1 MSALALFAAWLLALI
16 AALPIGAALWAVGA
30 QMLDA
35 AAWQALW
42 ADPQTWR
49 AWGMTLWTGLAS
61 TALAWIT
68 VAHVLASG
76 FIRQQLGR
84 WLSHLPALLAT
95 PHAAMAIGLVL
106 WLSPSGWALRLVSP
120 GLTGF
125 DAPPPW
131 FTTQDLWGLGLILA
145 LWLKEVPFLLW
156 VAATQMQREELR
168 RRWQAE
174 YALAQT
180 LGRTPAQVF
189 AQIIWPQLAPRL
201 RWPLLAVLAY
211 GLTVVDMALI
221 IGPATPPTL
230 AVLAWQWLSDA
241 DLLTQSQGVAA
252 AGWLTGTVLVAGVVT
267 AWLVGVAPSRR
278 MRGYGKRL
286 IGVVLPHSPKDG
298 LVGAAPSRRM
308 LGYGQRLML
317 AWAAYLPKPGFVGG
331 WPPNVVWTLILT
343 TYAAIWFALT
353 VGSVSGVWPFPQV
366 WPELWTL
373 NAWQQ
378 VASSAHT
385 VWTTLGLGVASAS
398 VCLLWSVA
406 WLELAPR
413 RWQHALQ
420 PWFLLPLVLPSVLW
434 VVGLYS
440 LALHTRLEGQ
450 WLGLCLAHAVMVL
463 PYVLLALVPAY
474 QAVDPRQAA
483 LVASLGHG
491 RWVYLWRVKWPLLKR
506 AIASAWAVG
515 FAVSV
520 AQYLPTLYVGAG
532 RFATVTTEAVTL
544 AAGAQRSLMSAYAA
558 LQMLLPIAA
567 FALAAWL
574 GRPRRFEKIA
584 PMKATP

>member
-1 MSALALFAAWLLALI
+1 VRPFFVYLSPFASVLLALV
-16 AALPIGAALWAVGA
+16 AAVPIGAALWAVGA

-49 AWGMTLWTGLAS
+49 AWGMTVWTGLAS

-84 WLSHLPALLAT
+84 WLSRLPALLAT

-131 FTTQDLWGLGLILA
+131 FTTQDPWGLGLILA

-156 VAATQMQREELR
+156 VAATQMQREDLR

-180 LGRTPAQVF
+180 LGRNPAQAF
-189 AQIIWPQLAPRL
+189 AKIIWPQLAPRL

-252 AGWLTGTVLVAGVVT
+252 AGWLTGTVLVAGVVAVVALRALAATRKFASRGLRLQT
-267 AWLVGVAPSRR
+267 AEDRAAVFHRW
-278 MRGYGKRL
+278 RL
-286 IGVVLPHSPKDG
+286 PL
-298 LVGAAPSRRM
+298 R
-308 LGYGQRLML
+308 
-317 AWAAYLPKPGFVGG
+317 
-331 WPPNVVWTLILT
+331 PNVVWTLMLT
-343 TYAAIWFALT
+343 TYAAAWFALT

-373 NAWQQ
+373 GAWQQ

-413 RWQHALQ
+413 RWQQALQ

-450 WLGLCLAHAVMVL
+450 WLGLSLAHAVMVL

-491 RWVYLWRVKWPLLKR
+491 RWVYLWRVKWPLLTR

-584 PMKATP
+584 SMKATP

>member
-1 MSALALFAAWLLALI
+1 
-16 AALPIGAALWAVGA
+16 V
-30 QMLDA
+30 
-35 AAWQALW
+35 QA
-42 ADPQTWR
+42 
-49 AWGMTLWTGLAS
+49 
-61 TALAWIT
+61 
-68 VAHVLASG
+68 
-76 FIRQQLGR
+76 
-84 WLSHLPALLAT
+84 
-95 PHAAMAIGLVL
+95 
-106 WLSPSGWALRLVSP
+106 
-120 GLTGF
+120 
-125 DAPPPW
+125 
-131 FTTQDLWGLGLILA
+131 
-145 LWLKEVPFLLW
+145 
-156 VAATQMQREELR
+156 
-168 RRWQAE
+168 
-174 YALAQT
+174 
-180 LGRTPAQVF
+180 F

-252 AGWLTGTVLVAGVVT
+252 AGWLTGTVLVAGVLMV
-267 AWLVGVAPSRR
+267 VALQALAVMRTFASRGLLLQKPPTWVLHLCR
-278 MRGYGKRL
+278 RL
-286 IGVVLPHSPKDG
+286 
-298 LVGAAPSRRM
+298 
-308 LGYGQRLML
+308 
-317 AWAAYLPKPGFVGG
+317 
-331 WPPNVVWTLILT
+331 PPQPNAMWTTILT
-343 TYAAIWFALT
+343 TYAAVWFALT

-378 VASSAHT
+378 VLSSAHT

-413 RWQHALQ
+413 RWQQALQ

-450 WLGLCLAHAVMVL
+450 WLGLSLAHAVMVL

-483 LVASLGHG
+483 LAASLGHG
-491 RWVYLWRVKWPLLKR
+491 RWVYLWRVKWPLLQR

>member
-1 MSALALFAAWLLALI
+1 MAATHVGAKATDLLCVKRLWPLLLATL
-16 AALPIGAALWAVGA
+16 AGLPIGASLWAVGA

-49 AWGMTLWTGLAS
+49 AWGMTLWTGLTS

-68 VAHVLASG
+68 AAHLLASA

-106 WLSPSGWALRLVSP
+106 WLSPSGWALRLASP

-131 FTTQDLWGLGLILA
+131 MSTQDPWGLGLILA

-156 VAATQMQREELR
+156 VAATQLQREDLR

-180 LGRTPAQVF
+180 LGRTPAQAF
-189 AQIIWPQLAPRL
+189 AQIVWPQLAPRL

-221 IGPATPPTL
+221 IGPASPPTL
-230 AVLAWQWLSDA
+230 AVLTWQWLIDA
-241 DLLTQSQGVAA
+241 DLLMQSQGVAA
-252 AGWLTGTVLVAGVVT
+252 AGWLTFSVLFFGFVTVLVLRVVASIRLRAIRGTMPQSAKSPWAG
-267 AWLVGVAPSRR
+267 
-278 MRGYGKRL
+278 RL
-286 IGVVLPHSPKDG
+286 PL
-298 LVGAAPSRRM
+298 R
-308 LGYGQRLML
+308 
-317 AWAAYLPKPGFVGG
+317 
-331 WPPNVVWTLILT
+331 PNLVWTWIAT
-343 TYAAIWFALT
+343 VYAAVWFALA
-353 VGSVSGVWPFPQV
+353 VGSVSGVWPFPLV

-373 NAWQQ
+373 GAWQQ

-385 VWTTLGLGVASAS
+385 VWTTLGLGVVSAS

-413 RWQHALQ
+413 RWQQALQ

-450 WLGLCLAHAVMVL
+450 WLGLCLAHAIMVL

-483 LVASLGHG
+483 LVASLGHA
-491 RWVYLWRVKWPLLKR
+491 RWLHLWRVKWPLLQR
-506 AIASAWAVG
+506 AMASAWAVG

-544 AAGAQRSLMSAYAA
+544 SAAGQRSLMSAYAA
-558 LQMLLPIAA
+558 LQMLLPLLA
-567 FALAAWL
+567 FAAAGWL
-574 GRPRRFEKIA
+574 GRPRRF
-584 PMKATP
+584 PPPVWMPNDTPDLKKDTP

>member
-1 MSALALFAAWLLALI
+1 MLLALLAGVPLASALML
-16 AALPIGAALWAVGA
+16 AASP
-30 QMLDA
+30 MLDTS
-35 AAWQALW
+35 AWQALW
-42 ADPQTWR
+42 ADPQIFK
-49 AWGMTLWTGLAS
+49 AFALTLWTGVAS
-61 TALAWIT
+61 TALAWTT
-68 VAHVLASG
+68 VAHVLANG

-106 WLSPSGWALRLVSP
+106 WFSPSGWTLRLLSP
-120 GLTGF
+120 GLSGF

-131 FTTQDLWGLGLILA
+131 LTTQDPWGLGLILA

-156 VAATQMQREELR
+156 VAASQMQREDLR

-174 YALAQT
+174 CALAQT
-180 LGRTPAQVF
+180 LGRTPAQAF
-189 AQIIWPQLAPRL
+189 AQVVWPQLAPRL

-221 IGPATPPTL
+221 IGPASPPTL

-252 AGWLTGTVLVAGVVT
+252 AGWLTGTVLVGSVVMVVALKAFAAMRPFVPRGSLPQSQAADRKCSLPQATADRAGGCLC
-267 AWLVGVAPSRR
+267 ARR
-278 MRGYGKRL
+278 PL
-286 IGVVLPHSPKDG
+286 
-298 LVGAAPSRRM
+298 
-308 LGYGQRLML
+308 Q
-317 AWAAYLPKPGFVGG
+317 
-331 WPPNVVWTLILT
+331 PNVMWTTIIAS
-343 TYAAIWFALT
+343 YAAVWFALSI
-353 VGSVSGVWPFPQV
+353 GSVSGVWPFPQV

-378 VASSAHT
+378 VFSSAHT
-385 VWTTLGLGVASAS
+385 VWTTLGLGVAAAS

-413 RWQHALQ
+413 RWQQALQ

-483 LVASLGHG
+483 LVGSLGHG
-491 RWVYLWRVKWPLLKR
+491 RWVYLWRVKWPLLQR

-515 FAVSV
+515 FSVSV

-532 RFATVTTEAVTL
+532 RFATVTTEAVNS
-544 AAGAQRSLMSAYAA
+544 AVGAQRSLMSAYAA
-558 LQMLLPIAA
+558 LQMLLPLLA

-574 GRPRRFEKIA
+574 VRPRRFEKIA

>member
-1 MSALALFAAWLLALI
+1 MPSVKVLGPLLLALI
-16 AALPIGAALWAVGA
+16 AAVPIGAALWAVGA

-49 AWGMTLWTGLAS
+49 AWGMTLWTGVAS

-131 FTTQDLWGLGLILA
+131 FTTQDPWGLGLILA

-156 VAATQMQREELR
+156 VAATQMQREDLR

-180 LGRTPAQVF
+180 LGRTPAQAF

-221 IGPATPPTL
+221 IGPASPPTL

-252 AGWLTGTVLVAGVVT
+252 AGWLTGTVLVAGVLMVVVLQALAAMRT
-267 AWLVGVAPSRR
+267 FAIRGKRPRSQAADRRGSLPPKAPSWALHFCRR
-278 MRGYGKRL
+278 
-286 IGVVLPHSPKDG
+286 LP
-298 LVGAAPSRRM
+298 L
-308 LGYGQRLML
+308 
-317 AWAAYLPKPGFVGG
+317 
-331 WPPNVVWTLILT
+331 PPNVMWTTILT
-343 TYAAIWFALT
+343 TYAAVWFALT

-373 NAWQQ
+373 SAWQQ

-413 RWQHALQ
+413 RWQQAMQ
-420 PWFLLPLVLPSVLW
+420 PLFLLPLVLPSVLW

-450 WLGLCLAHAVMVL
+450 WLGLSLAHAVMVL

-474 QAVDPRQAA
+474 QAVDSRQAA

-532 RFATVTTEAVTL
+532 RFVTVTTEAVTL

-558 LQMLLPIAA
+558 LQMLLPILA

>member
-1 MSALALFAAWLLALI
+1 MPAVKVLGPLLLALF

-68 VAHVLASG
+68 VAHVLACG

-120 GLTGF
+120 SLTGF

-131 FTTQDLWGLGLILA
+131 FTTQDPWGMGLILA

-156 VAATQMQREELR
+156 VAATQMQREDLR

-180 LGRTPAQVF
+180 LGRAPAQAF
-189 AQIIWPQLAPRL
+189 AQIIWPQLTPRL

-252 AGWLTGTVLVAGVVT
+252 AGWLTGTVMVASVLMVVGFRVVSALRKFASRGSLPQSQAT
-267 AWLVGVAPSRR
+267 DRVGLLQQKTPTWVLYFCRR
-278 MRGYGKRL
+278 
-286 IGVVLPHSPKDG
+286 LP
-298 LVGAAPSRRM
+298 L
-308 LGYGQRLML
+308 Q
-317 AWAAYLPKPGFVGG
+317 
-331 WPPNVVWTLILT
+331 PNAMWTTLLT
-343 TYAAIWFALT
+343 TYAAVWFALT
-353 VGSVSGVWPFPQV
+353 VGSISGVWPFPQV

-373 NAWQQ
+373 GAWQQ

-385 VWTTLGLGVASAS
+385 VWTTLGLGVVSARL
-398 VCLLWSVA
+398 CLLWSVA

-413 RWQHALQ
+413 RWQQALQ

-483 LVASLGHG
+483 LVASLGRG

-558 LQMLLPIAA
+558 LQMLLPIVA

-574 GRPRRFEKIA
+574 GKPRRFEKIA

>member
-1 MSALALFAAWLLALI
+1 LAFFAAWLLALI
-16 AALPIGAALWAVGA
+16 AAVPIGAALWAVGA

-61 TALAWIT
+61 TTLAWIT

-131 FTTQDLWGLGLILA
+131 FTTQDPWGLGLIVA

-156 VAATQMQREELR
+156 VAATQMQREDLR

-180 LGRTPAQVF
+180 LGRTPAQAF

-252 AGWLTGTVLVAGVVT
+252 AGWLTGTVLVAGVLMVEALKALAAMRT
-267 AWLVGVAPSRR
+267 FASRGKRPQKTPTWLLHFSRR
-278 MRGYGKRL
+278 
-286 IGVVLPHSPKDG
+286 LPP
-298 LVGAAPSRRM
+298 
-308 LGYGQRLML
+308 Q
-317 AWAAYLPKPGFVGG
+317 
-331 WPPNVVWTLILT
+331 PNGMWTTLLT
-343 TYAAIWFALT
+343 TYAAVWFALI

-373 NAWQQ
+373 GAWQQ

-413 RWQHALQ
+413 RWQQALQ
-420 PWFLLPLVLPSVLW
+420 PWFMLPLVLPSVLW

-450 WLGLCLAHAVMVL
+450 WLGLSLAHAVMVL
-463 PYVLLALVPAY
+463 PYVLFALVPAY

-491 RWVYLWRVKWPLLKR
+491 LWVYLWRVKWPLLQR

>member
-1 MSALALFAAWLLALI
+1 LLLATL
-16 AALPIGAALWAVGA
+16 AGLPIGAALWAVGA

-49 AWGMTLWTGLAS
+49 AWGMALWTGLAS

-131 FTTQDLWGLGLILA
+131 FTTQDPWGLGLILA

-156 VAATQMQREELR
+156 VAATQMQREDLR

-180 LGRTPAQVF
+180 LCRTPAQAF

-230 AVLAWQWLSDA
+230 AVLAWQWLGDA
-241 DLLTQSQGVAA
+241 DLLMQSQGVAA
-252 AGWLTGTVLVAGVVT
+252 AGWLTGTVLVSGVLTV
-267 AWLVGVAPSRR
+267 VALRVVPATRPFASRGSLSQNQATDQKCSPPQKTPSWALHFCRR
-278 MRGYGKRL
+278 
-286 IGVVLPHSPKDG
+286 LPP
-298 LVGAAPSRRM
+298 
-308 LGYGQRLML
+308 Q
-317 AWAAYLPKPGFVGG
+317 
-331 WPPNVVWTLILT
+331 PNAMWTIILT
-343 TYAAIWFALT
+343 AYIAVWFALN

-373 NAWQQ
+373 GAWQQ
-378 VASSAHT
+378 VANSAHT
-385 VWTTLGLGVASAS
+385 VWTTLGLGAASAS
-398 VCLLWSVA
+398 VCLLWAVA

-413 RWQHALQ
+413 RWQQALQ

-450 WLGLCLAHAVMVL
+450 WLGLSLAHAVMVL

>member
-1 MSALALFAAWLLALI
+1 MSALALFAVWLLALI
-16 AALPIGAALWAVGA
+16 AAVPIGAALWAVGA

-49 AWGMTLWTGLAS
+49 AWRMTLWTGLAS

-84 WLSHLPALLAT
+84 WLSHLPVLLAT

-131 FTTQDLWGLGLILA
+131 FTTQDPWGLGLILA

-156 VAATQMQREELR
+156 VAATQMQREDLR

-180 LGRTPAQVF
+180 LGRTPAQAF

-252 AGWLTGTVLVAGVVT
+252 AGWLTCTVLVGGVFTV
-267 AWLVGVAPSRR
+267 VALQALAVMRPFASRGSLPQKTSPR
-278 MRGYGKRL
+278 AVYLCKRL
-286 IGVVLPHSPKDG
+286 
-298 LVGAAPSRRM
+298 
-308 LGYGQRLML
+308 
-317 AWAAYLPKPGFVGG
+317 
-331 WPPNVVWTLILT
+331 PPQPNAIWTTILT
-343 TYAAIWFALT
+343 TYTAVWFALT
-353 VGSVSGVWPFPQV
+353 VGSVSGVWPFPRV

-373 NAWQQ
+373 AAWQQ

-413 RWQHALQ
+413 RWQQALQ

-450 WLGLCLAHAVMVL
+450 WLGLSLAHAVMVL

-491 RWVYLWRVKWPLLKR
+491 RWVYLWRVKWPLLQR

-558 LQMLLPIAA
+558 LQMLLPIVA
-567 FALAAWL
+567 FALTAWL

>member
-1 MSALALFAAWLLALI
+1 M
-16 AALPIGAALWAVGA
+16 
-30 QMLDA
+30 
-35 AAWQALW
+35 
-42 ADPQTWR
+42 
-49 AWGMTLWTGLAS
+49 
-61 TALAWIT
+61 
-68 VAHVLASG
+68 
-76 FIRQQLGR
+76 
-84 WLSHLPALLAT
+84 
-95 PHAAMAIGLVL
+95 
-106 WLSPSGWALRLVSP
+106 
-120 GLTGF
+120 
-125 DAPPPW
+125 
-131 FTTQDLWGLGLILA
+131 
-145 LWLKEVPFLLW
+145 
-156 VAATQMQREELR
+156 
-168 RRWQAE
+168 
-174 YALAQT
+174 
-180 LGRTPAQVF
+180 
-189 AQIIWPQLAPRL
+189 
-201 RWPLLAVLAY
+201 LAY

-252 AGWLTGTVLVAGVVT
+252 AGWLTGTVLVSGVFMVVILQALAAT
-267 AWLVGVAPSRR
+267 RTWASRGKRPKESPTWLVHLYRR
-278 MRGYGKRL
+278 LPLEPYG
-286 IGVVLPHSPKDG
+286 
-298 LVGAAPSRRM
+298 
-308 LGYGQRLML
+308 
-317 AWAAYLPKPGFVGG
+317 
-331 WPPNVVWTLILT
+331 VWTTIVVA
-343 TYAAIWFALT
+343 YAAVWFALT

-378 VASSAHT
+378 VMQSAQT
-385 VWTTLGLGVASAS
+385 VWTTLGLGMASAS
-398 VCLLWSVA
+398 LCLLWSLA
-406 WLELAPR
+406 WLEWAPR
-413 RWQHALQ
+413 RWQQALQ

-450 WLGLCLAHAVMVL
+450 WLGLSLAHAVMVL

-491 RWVYLWRVKWPLLKR
+491 RWVYLWRVRWPLLKR

-558 LQMLLPIAA
+558 LQMLLPLLA

-584 PMKATP
+584 PMKATA

>member
-1 MSALALFAAWLLALI
+1 LALFATWLLALL
-16 AALPIGAALWAVGA
+16 AAVPIGAALWAVGA

-84 WLSHLPALLAT
+84 WLSRLPALLAT

-131 FTTQDLWGLGLILA
+131 FTTQDPWGLGLILA

-156 VAATQMQREELR
+156 VAATQMQREDLR

-180 LGRTPAQVF
+180 LGRTPAQAF

-252 AGWLTGTVLVAGVVT
+252 AGWLTGTVLVAGVLMVVT
-267 AWLVGVAPSRR
+267 LRVVAATRTFASR
-278 MRGYGKRL
+278 GKRPQKTPSWAL
-286 IGVVLPHSPKDG
+286 HFCRRLPP
-298 LVGAAPSRRM
+298 
-308 LGYGQRLML
+308 Q
-317 AWAAYLPKPGFVGG
+317 
-331 WPPNVVWTLILT
+331 PNAMWTTILT
-343 TYAAIWFALT
+343 TYAAVWFALT
-353 VGSVSGVWPFPQV
+353 VGSVSGVWPFPNV

-373 NAWQQ
+373 GAWQQ

-413 RWQHALQ
+413 RWQQSLQ

-440 LALHTRLEGQ
+440 LALHSRLEGQ
-450 WLGLCLAHAVMVL
+450 WLGLSLAHAVMVL

-491 RWVYLWRVKWPLLKR
+491 RWVYLWRVKWPLLQR

>member
-1 MSALALFAAWLLALI
+1 MPNLKVMGPLLLALL
-16 AALPIGAALWAVGA
+16 AAVPIGAALWAVGA
-30 QMLDA
+30 QMLHA
-35 AAWQALW
+35 TAWQALW

-84 WLSHLPALLAT
+84 WLAHLPALLAT

-131 FTTQDLWGLGLILA
+131 FTTQDPWGLGLILA

-156 VAATQMQREELR
+156 VAATQMQREDLR

-180 LGRTPAQVF
+180 LGRTPAQAF
-189 AQIIWPQLAPRL
+189 AHIIWPQLAPRL

-252 AGWLTGTVLVAGVVT
+252 AGWLTGTVLVAGVLMVVALQALAAMRPFASRGSLPQSQVT
-267 AWLVGVAPSRR
+267 YQKCSFLQKTPSWALHFCRR
-278 MRGYGKRL
+278 
-286 IGVVLPHSPKDG
+286 LPP
-298 LVGAAPSRRM
+298 
-308 LGYGQRLML
+308 Q
-317 AWAAYLPKPGFVGG
+317 
-331 WPPNVVWTLILT
+331 PNAMWTTLLT
-343 TYAAIWFALT
+343 TYAAVWFALT
-353 VGSVSGVWPFPQV
+353 VGSVSGVWPFPNV

-373 NAWQQ
+373 GAWQQ

-450 WLGLCLAHAVMVL
+450 WLGLSLAHAVMVL

-584 PMKATP
+584 PMKAKP

>member
-1 MSALALFAAWLLALI
+1 MSALAFFAAGLLALI
-16 AALPIGAALWAVGA
+16 AAVPIGAALWAVGA

-106 WLSPSGWALRLVSP
+106 WLSPSGWALRLLSP

-131 FTTQDLWGLGLILA
+131 FTTQDPWGLGLILA

-156 VAATQMQREELR
+156 VAATQMQREDLR

-180 LGRTPAQVF
+180 LGRTPAQAF
-189 AQIIWPQLAPRL
+189 AQIVWPQLAPRL

-221 IGPATPPTL
+221 IGPASPPTL

-252 AGWLTGTVLVAGVVT
+252 AGWLTGTVLVAGVL
-267 AWLVGVAPSRR
+267 AGW
-278 MRGYGKRL
+278 
-286 IGVVLPHSPKDG
+286 

-308 LGYGQRLML
+308 LGHGKRLKL
-317 AWAAYLPKPGFVGG
+317 AGARRLAKAVFVGV
-331 WPPNVVWTLILT
+331 WQPNVIWTTILT
-343 TYAAIWFALT
+343 TYIAVWFALT
-353 VGSVSGVWPFPQV
+353 VGSVSGVWAFPQV

-373 NAWQQ
+373 GAWHQ

-385 VWTTLGLGVASAS
+385 VWTTLGLAVASAS

-413 RWQHALQ
+413 RWQQALQ

-450 WLGLCLAHAVMVL
+450 WLGLSLAHAVMVL

>member
-1 MSALALFAAWLLALI
+1 VSALALFAAWLLALL
-16 AALPIGAALWAVGA
+16 AAVPIGAALWAVGA
-30 QMLDA
+30 QMLDS

-42 ADPQTWR
+42 ADPQTGR

-68 VAHVLASG
+68 VAHVLTSG

-84 WLSHLPALLAT
+84 WLSQLPALLAT

-131 FTTQDLWGLGLILA
+131 FTTQDPWGLGLILA

-156 VAATQMQREELR
+156 VAATQMQREDLR

-180 LGRTPAQVF
+180 LGRTPAQAF

-252 AGWLTGTVLVAGVVT
+252 AGWLTGTVLVGGAFTGGVVG
-267 AWLVGVAPSRR
+267 AASSRR
-278 MRGYGKRL
+278 MRGYG
-286 IGVVLPHSPKDG
+286 
-298 LVGAAPSRRM
+298 
-308 LGYGQRLML
+308 QRLMV
-317 AWAAYLPKPGFVGG
+317 AWAAYLPKPSFVVGR
-331 WPPNVVWTLILT
+331 PNVVWTLILT
-343 TYAAIWFALT
+343 TYAAVWFALT

-373 NAWQQ
+373 GAWQQ

-413 RWQHALQ
+413 RWQQALQ

-450 WLGLCLAHAVMVL
+450 WLGLSLAHAVMVL

-474 QAVDPRQAA
+474 QALDPRQVA

>member
-1 MSALALFAAWLLALI
+1 VSAFALLAAWLLALI
-16 AALPIGAALWAVGA
+16 AAVPIGAALWAVGA

-35 AAWQALW
+35 GAWQALW
-42 ADPQTWR
+42 TDPQIGR

-131 FTTQDLWGLGLILA
+131 FTTQDPWGLGLILA

-156 VAATQMQREELR
+156 VAATQMQREDLR

-180 LGRTPAQVF
+180 LGRIPAQAF

-252 AGWLTGTVLVAGVVT
+252 AGWLTGTVLVAGMVT
-267 AWLVGVAPSRR
+267 AW
-278 MRGYGKRL
+278 
-286 IGVVLPHSPKDG
+286 

-308 LGYGQRLML
+308 RAYGQRLML
-317 AWAAYLPKPGFVGG
+317 SWAAYLPKSGFVRG

-343 TYAAIWFALT
+343 TYVAVWFALT

-378 VASSAHT
+378 VLSSAHT
-385 VWTTLGLGVASAS
+385 VWTTLGLGVVSAS

-413 RWQHALQ
+413 RWQQALQ

-450 WLGLCLAHAVMVL
+450 WLGLSLAHAVMVL
-463 PYVLLALVPAY
+463 PYVLLSLVPAY

-491 RWVYLWRVKWPLLKR
+491 RWVYLWRVKWPLLQR

>member
-1 MSALALFAAWLLALI
+1 MSAFAIFAAWLLALTV
-16 AALPIGAALWAVGA
+16 AVPIGAALWAVAA
-30 QMLDA
+30 QMLD

-68 VAHVLASG
+68 VAPVPASG

-106 WLSPSGWALRLVSP
+106 WLSPSGWALRLLSP

-131 FTTQDLWGLGLILA
+131 FTTQDPWGLGLILA

-156 VAATQMQREELR
+156 VAATPMQREDLR

-180 LGRTPAQVF
+180 LGRTPAQAF

-252 AGWLTGTVLVAGVVT
+252 AGWLTGTVLLAGVL
-267 AWLVGVAPSRR
+267 AGW
-278 MRGYGKRL
+278 
-286 IGVVLPHSPKDG
+286 

-308 LGYGQRLML
+308 LGHGTRLKL
-317 AWAAYLPKPGFVGG
+317 AGAMRLPKAVFVGV
-331 WPPNVVWTLILT
+331 WQPNVMWTTLLT
-343 TYAAIWFALT
+343 TYAAVWFALT

-373 NAWQQ
+373 GAWQQ
-378 VASSAHT
+378 VAQSAPT

-413 RWQHALQ
+413 RWQKALQ

-491 RWVYLWRVKWPLLKR
+491 RWVYLRRVKWPLLQR